1 MKKLFAI
8 ILAVIALAASAA
20 PQTVP
25 IVWPFAVGAQQANYI
40 RAIVEEA
47 NKQQDKYNFIFE
59 NKPGAGGTV
68 AARYVNGYQ
77 SLAILSSSSS
87 FFVRPQFY
95 PNESYRNEDFK
106 PVLIE
111 CLAQPYAIVS
121 GKYSSVEELRKQK
134 SLTIGLI
141 QGSLTEAMGRQLQ
154 SMLPN
159 TELVFVGYQGT
170 HQPTLEMLAGNL
182 DLNVDL
188 PAYATQ
194 WIEDGKLKLIG
205 ASGTKDYK
213 NFKTF
218 HSQGVKGFEGLVS
231 NYQMVVRADTDPAV
245 AEELHAILRKAAN
258 ASPGLPRL
266 YADDYCSQAD
276 MNFKQTNDIYARWL
290 KYWPEKLQSLK
301 K

>member
-1 MKKLFAI
+1 MKKLLAI
-8 ILAVIALAASAA
+8 ILTALSFSVFSA

-68 AARYVNGYQ
+68 AARYVQGYQ

-111 CLAQPYAIVS
+111 CLSQPYAIVS
-121 GKYSSVEELRKQK
+121 GKYTSIEQLRQQK

-141 QGSLTEAMGRQLQ
+141 QGSLTEALGRQLQ
-154 SMLPN
+154 TILPN

-170 HQPTLEMLAGNL
+170 QQPTLEMLAGNL

-188 PAYATQ
+188 PAYAIQ

-218 HSQGVKGFEGLVS
+218 HSQGIKGFEGLVS
-231 NYQMVVRADTDPAV
+231 NYQMVVRSDTNLAV
-245 AEELHAILRKAAN
+245 IEEVHSILRKAAN

-276 MNFKQTNDIYARWL
+276 LNLKQTNEYYSRWL